1 MTPPYARMIA
11 PLPRPE
17 DARPFDAAAFE
28 RDLRRLRDELTGVPQ
43 TGVSDTPPVAPIG
56 GTVPVG
62 PTVPDAV
69 SDALSEKRCADG

>member
-28 RDLRRLRDELTGVPQ
+28 RDLRRLRDELAGVPQ
-43 TGVSDTPPVAPIG
+43 TGVSGTADDAPIDA
-56 GTVPVG
+56 TVPVG

-69 SDALSEKRCADG
+69 SDALSDKGGADG

>member
-28 RDLRRLRDELTGVPQ
+28 RDLRRLRDELAGVPETGV
-43 TGVSDTPPVAPIG
+43 G
-56 GTVPVG
+56 GTVP
-62 PTVPDAV
+62 PAPIDERAPLAPAV
-69 SDALSEKRCADG
+69 SEAVPLAPSEKRCANG